1 MEGDGITGKRREG
14 AREEGGSSAAK
25 RLKCSIEPEA
35 LSCDACARPLWPPIF
50 LCSDGHFLCSSCR
63 DELPEG
69 KCCECSGAL
78 ARSHGMERAVQS
90 VLVDCGPGCPEEAAD
105 YVHGVRHRLICP
117 FAPCECPEPGC
128 GFAEKTPTT
137 FLSGFVKWPSTTFR
151 YWVPFD
157 LRVVEPGSHVLHC
170 KDDGQLLLVSVQ
182 PAAETH
188 GYAVSLVRVQHINI
202 AGCSVSFSCS
212 PRHRSTA
219 AIANLW
225 PLWCAGWPPEQHVCF
240 VPKASD
246 GPDAAAGIVLT
257 INITTVDDADGDDD
271 PDDSSYV
278 QSDEDDD

>member
-1 MEGDGITGKRREG
+1 
-14 AREEGGSSAAK
+14 
-25 RLKCSIEPEA
+25 
-35 LSCDACARPLWPPIF
+35 
-50 LCSDGHFLCSSCR
+50 
-63 DELPEG
+63 
-69 KCCECSGAL
+69 
-78 ARSHGMERAVQS
+78 MERAVQS
-90 VLVDCGPGCPEEAAD
+90 ILVDCGAGCAVKTAYGRDCAP
-105 YVHGVRHRLICP
+105 HRLICP
-117 FAPCECPEPGC
+117 YAPCECPEPGC
-128 GFAEKTPTT
+128 GFAGPHQQALLHHLT
-137 FLSGFVKWPSTTFR
+137 GHHKWPSTTFR

-170 KDDGQLLLVSVQ
+170 KDDGQLFLLSAQ
-182 PAAETH
+182 PAAEPH

-257 INITTVDDADGDDD
+257 INIDITPADDADEDDD

-278 QSDEDDD
+278 QSDEDDDGDSS